1 MAAPAPSVASTSV
14 LAPVIEA
21 AKANPV
27 AAALTLLAVAVVY
40 CALEQLSFRM
50 TAPGV
55 VCPPGLFVP
64 LVGSIVDMVRDPYG
78 YWERQRKLSPAGLSK
93 FFLLGKTVF
102 FTTDTDISR
111 RVLMNNGPDSLQ
123 MVRAQSLQQ
132 ALQRA
137 GGGARRWPTGGPGPR
152 MCPGAAW
159 NRRFRLHPASVAGPA
174 RAPCIRAPAPDAP
187 SPTPFPQ
194 AVHPSGKWIL
204 GPTNLAFQ
212 SGPEHKAL
220 RKSFL
225 SLFTTKALG
234 VYVAAQDRVVRL
246 HIAKWLADPAL
257 AAPDS
262 FDEMRDRIRDMNQET
277 SQDVFV
283 GPYLAANLRSEFGE
297 HYRNMTDGFLSLPLP
312 VPGTAVWRGMAS
324 RRAVIRILTDCAAA
338 AKRRLAAGDFTP
350 ECLLDFW
357 VEHLAEETAACAA
370 EGRPAPKHASD
381 HAIADTIMDFL
392 FASQDA
398 STASLTWL
406 AALMCDHPNVAAKVR
421 EETRRVFPKVMDPS
435 GADIDGDALYQLTY
449 TRQVAKEA
457 LRWRPAA
464 PMIPQVAAVDF
475 PLADGVVAPRG
486 SLVIPSLMAPVW
498 SGQGFPNAEKF
509 DPDRMSKERAE
520 DVTHAKHFLTFG
532 CGPHSCVGQ
541 TYAINHL
548 VAFAARLAATVD
560 LSRKRT
566 PDSDDF
572 LYLPTVYPKNCLL
585 HLEKAA

>member
-1 MAAPAPSVASTSV
+1 M
-14 LAPVIEA
+14 
-21 AKANPV
+21 
-27 AAALTLLAVAVVY
+27 
-40 CALEQLSFRM
+40 
-50 TAPGV
+50 
-55 VCPPGLFVP
+55 
-64 LVGSIVDMVRDPYG
+64 
-78 YWERQRKLSPAGLSK
+78 
-93 FFLLGKTVF
+93 
-102 FTTDTDISR
+102 
-111 RVLMNNGPDSLQ
+111 
-123 MVRAQSLQQ
+123 
-132 ALQRA
+132 
-137 GGGARRWPTGGPGPR
+137 ARRWVWAVS
-152 MCPGAAW
+152 AA
-159 NRRFRLHPASVAGPA
+159 AA
-174 RAPCIRAPAPDAP
+174 RASHVLPAPGLPAPAAHNTAP
-187 SPTPFPQ
+187 FALPHTRRPPACCLQ

-204 GPTNLAFQ
+204 GPNNLAFQ

-234 VYVAAQDRVVRL
+234 VYVSAQDRVVRR
-246 HIAKWLADPAL
+246 HVAKWLADPAL
-257 AAPDS
+257 SGPGA
-262 FDEMRDRIRDMNQET
+262 FDEVRDRVRDMNQET

-283 GPYLAANLRSEFGE
+283 GPYLPESLRAEFGE

-312 VPGTAVWRGMAS
+312 LPGTAVWRGMAS

-338 AKRRLAAGDFTP
+338 AKRRLAAGNFTP
-350 ECLLDFW
+350 ECLMDFW
-357 VEHLAEETAACAA
+357 VEHLATESAAAAA
-370 EGRPAPKHASD
+370 EGRPPPKHAAD
-381 HAIADTIMDFL
+381 HAIADTIIDFL

-406 AALMCDHPNVAAKVR
+406 AALLCDHPDVAAKVR
-421 EETRRVFPKVMDPS
+421 AETRAVFPDVMFP
-435 GADIDGDALYQLTY
+435 GGRDIDGEALYQLTY

-475 PLADGVVAPRG
+475 PVADGVVAPKG

-498 SGQGFPNAEKF
+498 SGQGFPNADKF

-520 DVTHAKHFLTFG
+520 DVIHAKHFLTFG

-566 PDSDDF
+566 ADSDDF

-585 HLEKAA
+585 HMQPASA